1 MSDGYEGVIIKVMKI
16 LLTIAL
22 LILSFPSIAEKRVLP
37 KENVTV
43 SLPDIEKICQDFELP
58 ELWEK
63 IAADPPMQPFQ
74 SDGCTA
80 WFDQWQGKDLYP
92 ACFKHDLYYWAGY
105 PDESIARLR
114 ADTELMLD
122 VAIILNNTAMA
133 ETMFHGVRLGGD
145 GPFKTKFSWGF
156 GRR

>member
-1 MSDGYEGVIIKVMKI
+1 MKI
-16 LLTIAL
+16 LFTIGL
-22 LILSFPSIAEKRVLP
+22 CILSFSSIAGKFPLP
-37 KENVTV
+37 KEGEEV
-43 SLPDIEKICQDFELP
+43 SLAEIERICLHFNLP
-58 ELWEK
+58 QLWEK
-63 IAADPPMQPFQ
+63 IQSDPPKKIFK

-80 WFDQWQGKDLYP
+80 WFDQWQGKDLYS

-105 PDESIARLR
+105 PNESIERLR

-122 VAIILNNTAMA
+122 VAMILGDTAMA

-145 GPFKTKFSWGF
+145 GPFKTNFSWGF